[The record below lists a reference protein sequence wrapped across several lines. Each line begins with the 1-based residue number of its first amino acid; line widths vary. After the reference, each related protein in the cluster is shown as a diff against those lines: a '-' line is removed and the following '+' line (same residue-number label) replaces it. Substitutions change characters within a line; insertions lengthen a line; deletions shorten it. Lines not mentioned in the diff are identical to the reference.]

1 MMNPLRLLSVAAA
14 LVLTAG
20 SGTAAAQ
27 TLYVRRVPV
36 GSTVDLVVNT
46 TKAGSATADA
56 GGDVRIPFD
65 LPALTKN
72 N

>member
-27 TLYVRRVPV
+27 TLYVRRAPA
-36 GSTVDLVVNT
+36 GSTVDLIVNT
-46 TKAGSATADA
+46 TKAGSANADA
-56 GGDVRIPFD
+56 AGDVRIPF
-65 LPALTKN
+65 
-72 N
+72 